1 VLFQKNKK
9 AFLFLILFFLTSC
22 KVNPTYDVT
31 GVILEI
37 NNKNN
42 TMLIDHDRIE
52 GFMEPMIMNLNI
64 HNRVNMNHFE
74 PLDSVEFSL
83 VITEKNHY
91 AINFKTLGK
100 RTDVKNNI
108 DDDFLN
114 NAEDKYTSKKVG
126 EIIDNVTFSKTNNS
140 LYELH
145 NTHKDFT
152 VISYIFSR
160 CPMPEMCPAV
170 ISNNQ
175 FLAETFRN
183 ESIDFL
189 LISFDYIF
197 DTPETLLEKYG
208 NIESN
213 YPNMLFLSS
222 SNHYNDLI
230 LLTKQSNVSFGGV
243 EENNIGHT
251 MRTVLLNKEKK
262 ILKIYEGYNW
272 TPAEFKKDMLNFISM
287 NN

>member
-1 VLFQKNKK
+1 MLLQNIKK
-9 AFLFLILFFLTSC
+9 IFLFLVIFFLSSC
-22 KVNPTYDVT
+22 KFNPTYNVT

-37 NNKNN
+37 DNENN

-64 HNRVNMNHFE
+64 HNRVNMKHFE

-83 VITEKNHY
+83 IITEETHY
-91 AINFKTLGK
+91 TTNFKILGK
-100 RTDVKNNI
+100 RLNKKNNI

-114 NAEDKYTSKKVG
+114 EGENQYIPKKVG
-126 EIIDNVTFSKTNNS
+126 EIIDNVTFSKTDNS
-140 LYELH
+140 SYNLH
-145 NTHKDFT
+145 NTDKDFI

-183 ESIDFL
+183 ENIDFL

-197 DTPETLLEKYG
+197 DTPEILLEKYG

-213 YPNMLFLSS
+213 YPNLIFLSS
-222 SNHYNDLI
+222 TNHYNDLI
-230 LLTKQSNVSFGGV
+230 LLTKQSDISFGGV
-243 EENNIGHT
+243 EDNNIGHT
-251 MRTVLLNKEKK
+251 MRTLILNKEKK
-262 ILKIYEGYNW
+262 ILKVYEGYNW
-272 TPAEFKKDMLNFISM
+272 TPSEFKRDMQNFISIEK
-287 NN
+287 